1 MAGEITK
8 LRGLKIVYTRHLKS
22 LEMELE
28 KGLVDFVAGSEEHV
42 VSLSGIKKSYLGDVE
57 KIQAEN
63 DNILALLKGKELEN
77 ELFENLNQSSNY
89 TGL

>member
-77 ELFENLNQSSNY
+77 ELFENLNQGSNY